1 MLYCGKITI
10 NKPLKISSNDLKV
23 FSIQSIILDKSSNS
37 NKKVNVYIYKN
48 DNEEKFKICSLQKE
62 NNEVYN
68 CSLILSTKKNQEY
81 IFKID
86 GDDKQIIYICG
97 FVDYEE
103 KNNEEK
109 EKLKKKEKKSEK
121 KNNEK
126 EENTIKEANKN
137 NNCNDKKEQKENK
150 NEYGD
155 LKDAP
160 DIEDDILDDNSEL
173 EIETLLKKKRKEAP
187 QDIKPIVLK
196 NLNDTQNNI
205 NENKNKEFKSKK
217 DNFKNKEMNKKLFK
231 KNK

>member
-1 MLYCGKITI
+1 MFYSGKISI
-10 NKPLKISSNDLKV
+10 NKPLKISSKDLKV

-37 NKKVNVYIYKN
+37 NKKINVYLYKN
-48 DNEEKFKICSLQKE
+48 DNKEKFKICSLQKE

-173 EIETLLKKKRKEAP
+173 EIEKLLNKKRKESP

-196 NLNDTQNNI
+196 NLNVSQNNQSK
-205 NENKNKEFKSKK
+205 NKNKEDKNKKK
-217 DNFKNKEMNKKLFK
+217 DFKNKEMNKQTFK